1 MRPTPHSASHADLA
15 CDSCGQIPE
24 PPRVRLTAANIVA
37 MLPIELAVHAAVV
50 QAHLPYVLKV
60 ALLTVTATVLA
71 IWVAEPSA
79 SRLLRRWL
87 HAPLLHRRR
96 RIEAAPALWRV
107 RTVVKDQPGALER
120 VTHALSCLDANILS
134 INIHPVD
141 GGVLDE
147 FVLAA
152 PAGLTERDLLDAL
165 EAGSGHS
172 SRAWRTT
179 PVALADGQTHALGLA
194 ARVAGNPV
202 ELPHAV
208 AALLSATYIEDP
220 AAAAKELPAD
230 GTVLKLPSSV
240 QGVLLFSRPGEPF
253 TPAESARAHR
263 LAELAETLELQR
275 PSGPATVA

>member
-1 MRPTPHSASHADLA
+1 MRRTPHSISHADLA

-37 MLPIELAVHAAVV
+37 MLPVELAVHAAVV

-79 SRLLRRWL
+79 SKLLRRWL

-96 RIEAAPALWRV
+96 RIEGAPALWRV

-134 INIHPVD
+134 INVHPVD

-165 EAGSGHS
+165 EAGSGHGS
-172 SRAWRTT
+172 QGWRTQ

-194 ARVAGNPV
+194 ARVAGNPA

-220 AAAAKELPAD
+220 AAAAKVLP
-230 GTVLKLPSSV
+230 V
-240 QGVLLFSRPGEPF
+240 
-253 TPAESARAHR
+253 
-263 LAELAETLELQR
+263 
-275 PSGPATVA
+275 

>member
-1 MRPTPHSASHADLA
+1 MRLKRRGAPPAELA
-15 CDSCGQIPE
+15 CDSCGQVPE
-24 PPRVRLTAANIVA
+24 PPKARLTAANIAA

-79 SRLLRRWL
+79 SKLLHRWL
-87 HAPLLHRRR
+87 HAPLLHRRG

-107 RTVVKDQPGALER
+107 RTVVQDQPGALER

-134 INIHPVD
+134 INVHPVD

-147 FVLAA
+147 LVLAA

-165 EAGSGHS
+165 EAGSGRG

-194 ARVAGNPV
+194 ARVAGNPD

-208 AALLSATYIEDP
+208 AALLSASYLGDP
-220 AAAAKELPAD
+220 SAAARELPAD
-230 GTVLKLPSSV
+230 GTVLKIPSAV
-240 QGVLLFSRPGEPF
+240 RGVLLFSRPGEPF

-275 PSGPATVA
+275 PSGTAAAG

>member
-1 MRPTPHSASHADLA
+1 MRPKSRSGNQPDLA
-15 CDSCGQIPE
+15 CGNCGQLPE
-24 PPRVRLTAANIVA
+24 PPKARLTAANIAA

-60 ALLTVTATVLA
+60 VILTVTATVLV

-79 SRLLRRWL
+79 SKLLRRWL

-107 RTVVKDQPGALER
+107 RTVVQDQPGALER

-134 INIHPVD
+134 INVHPVD

-152 PAGLTERDLLDAL
+152 PAGLTEQDLLDAL

-194 ARVAGNPV
+194 ARVASDPA

-220 AAAAKELPAD
+220 AAAARVLPAD
-230 GTVLKLPSSV
+230 STVLKIPSAV

-263 LAELAETLELQR
+263 LAELAETLELKR
-275 PSGPATVA
+275 PAGQAAAG

>member
-15 CDSCGQIPE
+15 CDSCGQVPE
-24 PPRVRLTAANIVA
+24 PPRVRLTAANIAA

-79 SRLLRRWL
+79 SKLLRRWL

-134 INIHPVD
+134 INVHPVD

-147 FVLAA
+147 FVLSA
-152 PAGLTERDLLDAL
+152 PAGLAERDLLQAL
-165 EAGSGHS
+165 EAGSGRG
-172 SRAWRTT
+172 SRVWRTT

-194 ARVAGNPV
+194 ARVAGNPA

-220 AAAAKELPAD
+220 AAAAKVLPMD
-230 GTVLKLPSSV
+230 GTVLKLPSTV
-240 QGVLLFSRPGEPF
+240 PGVLLFSRPGEPF